1 MSQNNQGFTKSQKP
15 TKERRSWS
23 DLQAHR
29 NRKGKR

>member
-1 MSQNNQGFTKSQKP
+1 MAQNNQGFTKSVK
-15 TKERRSWS
+15 TKERRSWQ